1 MVAAAVEKSLTLF
14 TSDANGRG
22 NFSGQGLI
30 LQRYKWLQSQTI
42 MSFNFSPSMCN
53 R

>member
-1 MVAAAVEKSLTLF
+1 MKNNRLRPHIWTMVAVTRLYRINSVPLV
-14 TSDANGRG
+14 
-22 NFSGQGLI
+22 